1 MDNITAYLN
10 QIINDQPEQ
19 ATQTL
24 DTIIKERVKQRF
36 STARK
41 IAENHLS
48 SIGSNPRK
56 YNPQAEK
63 LINDARVQINYLRKT
78 GGDVDTVRLDLLH
91 ALDRLHY
98 DYMSDPMAMDL
109 ISV

>member
-48 SIGSNPRK
+48 SRPN
-56 YNPQAEK
+56 QLFA
-63 LINDARVQINYLRKT
+63 
-78 GGDVDTVRLDLLH
+78 
-91 ALDRLHY
+91 
-98 DYMSDPMAMDL
+98 
-109 ISV
+109 